1 VAGTESGTPD
11 PTKDPTSDLP
21 GKIADV
27 LPTETQRLVSSKP
40 AVASANQTKLSEGPR
55 LTIQLAR
62 EWTFSEFD
70 RIGTPG
76 GFGDV
81 FEGQGEDGAKVAV
94 KRIKR
99 VTPGL
104 ATGEIRIAYLLMPH
118 KHEHIIPIL
127 DAGKDPESGHSYVI
141 MPLAKESLQD
151 RLDRE
156 GPLADDEAM
165 RVFQDILT
173 GLQELKH
180 VVHGDLNPAN
190 VLSHEGKWKLAD
202 MGIARHLDDAP
213 RSLSNR
219 MFFSEAYGAPEQWRF
234 ETATRATDVYAFGCL
249 TYTVLT
255 GLPPFLGPSQEE
267 YCLQHLKG
275 TPRLLTASPAVRA
288 LAQMCL
294 AKDRAAR
301 PSIDTAMVL
310 LKRAWG
316 K

>member
-1 VAGTESGTPD
+1 MKT
-11 PTKDPTSDLP
+11 PTS
-21 GKIADV
+21 
-27 LPTETQRLVSSKP
+27 PT
-40 AVASANQTKLSEGPR
+40 QTAR
-55 LTIQLAR
+55 TTIRLAR
-62 EWTFSEFD
+62 EWTFSESD
-70 RIGTPG
+70 RIGTAG

-81 FEGQGEDGAKVAV
+81 FEGEGSDGTKVAV

-118 KHEHIIPIL
+118 QHEHIIPIL
-127 DAGKDPESGHSYVI
+127 DVGKDPESDQNFVV

-151 RLDRE
+151 LLDRD
-156 GPLADDEAM
+156 GPLVDEEAM
-165 RVFQDILT
+165 RVLLDVLI

-190 VLSHEGKWKLAD
+190 VLLHDGKWKLAD

-213 RSLSNR
+213 AQLNVR

-234 ETATRATDVYAFGCL
+234 ETLTRATDVYAFGCL

-275 TPRLLTASPAVRA
+275 TPRPLTASAAVRA
-288 LAQMCL
+288 LVQMCL
-294 AKDRAAR
+294 TKDRASR
-301 PSIDTAMVL
+301 PSIDTAIVL

-316 K
+316 KH

>member
-1 VAGTESGTPD
+1 MRPSV
-11 PTKDPTSDLP
+11 
-21 GKIADV
+21 
-27 LPTETQRLVSSKP
+27 
-40 AVASANQTKLSEGPR
+40 
-55 LTIQLAR
+55 TIQLAR
-62 EWTFSEFD
+62 EWTFSESD

-81 FEGQGEDGAKVAV
+81 FEGAGGDGTKVAV

-118 KHEHIIPIL
+118 RHEHVIPIL
-127 DAGKDPESGHSYVI
+127 DAGTDPETRHSYVI

-151 RLDRE
+151 RLDRD
-156 GPLADDEAM
+156 GPLVDEEAM
-165 RVFQDILT
+165 RVLVDVLS

-180 VVHGDLNPAN
+180 VVHGDVNPAN
-190 VLSHEGKWKLAD
+190 VLLHEGKWKLAD

-213 RSLSNR
+213 RSLNTR
-219 MFFSEAYGAPEQWRF
+219 MFFSEAYGAPEQWRL
-234 ETATRATDVYAFGCL
+234 ETPTRATDVYAFGCL
-249 TYTVLT
+249 IYTVLS

-267 YCLQHLKG
+267 YCLQHLRQ

-288 LAQMCL
+288 LTQMCL
-294 AKDRAAR
+294 AKERASR
-301 PSIDTAMVL
+301 PSIDAAMAL

-316 K
+316 A